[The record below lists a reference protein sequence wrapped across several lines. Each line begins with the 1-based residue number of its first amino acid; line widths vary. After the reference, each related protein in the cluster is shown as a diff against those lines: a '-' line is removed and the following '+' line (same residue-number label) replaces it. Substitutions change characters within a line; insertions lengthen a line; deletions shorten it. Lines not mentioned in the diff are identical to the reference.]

1 MADKLISTTEA
12 ATYLGVHINTIRR
25 WIKDGDLP
33 AVRLNRRR
41 YRIRVTD
48 LDSMLKGQGNATS
61 ENN

>member
-12 ATYLGVHINTIRR
+12 ADYLGVHINTIRR

-41 YRIRVTD
+41 FRIRVAD
-48 LDSMLKGQGNATS
+48 LDSMLKGQGNASS